1 MESQKWHIFRISG
14 LSSLP
19 ASPQEQRYKSPQSP
33 ADQTPS
39 HSLCGAGPAATPGA
53 ALLPT
58 AWFPVEPEWGTG
70 QVGTRPASSLRGLVG
85 GGIQAKRPSD
95 SQSSPRSVQHGA
107 PRGIVTSVLCSGKCY
122 KCQLF
127 STSTLPSG
135 CPGPALGLFLMPL
148 RCPASRT
155 SPP

>member
-1 MESQKWHIFRISG
+1 MESQKGNIFRISG

-58 AWFPVEPEWGTG
+58 AWFPVEPEWGAG
-70 QVGTRPASSLRGLVG
+70 QVGTRPASSLWGLGRGRNPG
-85 GGIQAKRPSD
+85 QAAIR
-95 SQSSPRSVQHGA
+95 
-107 PRGIVTSVLCSGKCY
+107 
-122 KCQLF
+122 
-127 STSTLPSG
+127 LPVK
-135 CPGPALGLFLMPL
+135 PQI
-148 RCPASRT
+148 CPAWCSMGHCDKCSAAENAINVDFFPPAH
-155 SPP
+155 SPPAAQALHSDCF